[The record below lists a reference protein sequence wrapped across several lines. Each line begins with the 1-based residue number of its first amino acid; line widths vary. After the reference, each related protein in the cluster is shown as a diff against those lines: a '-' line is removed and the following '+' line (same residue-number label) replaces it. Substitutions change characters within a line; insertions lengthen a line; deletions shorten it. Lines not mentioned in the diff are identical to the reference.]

1 MVGLL
6 EYLEEGDT
14 GDKKNKTPSTRK
26 GVKPTG
32 KGVGPA
38 MRTYQVPPQMRLG
51 GPSKDVV
58 PAMKEVF
65 GTRVPKA
72 ALEGP
77 AKTTA
82 STVLKTGGKGLLR
95 TLGGPALL
103 ALEAGLTPGELGNSD
118 LYAPGEEASEW
129 VKENPEEAMSATQSI
144 SDLVSRGIQG
154 AKDKW
159 SQLSTPQEV
168 EQEQEVA
175 PQAPPQAPGPDP
187 EQQQQQ
193 IEVRR
198 QTVETGA
205 LKGLETGQVSR
216 PSLAEAIVEADA
228 QRAGEQLTP
237 EQSKQAVQQELTSM
251 KTMDNKDLSKYV
263 SYALIAGGVLASFM
277 DKSGKAE
284 GMFHD
289 SFNRQLDRGEAAKA
303 QAAAAEQAALKHALD
318 ERRVAAT
325 ETDIGSKVE
334 DRTET
339 RKLTGIK
346 TEGLL
351 DKWITEGELGKAR
364 LGNERARTGIM
375 GSRLDMDVQNNNI
388 KNGLASRKLDQYDR
402 RLGQWDKQ
410 LTQAA
415 KASGGSGT
423 GVPLSYKD
431 NAKLASDVLSAKG
444 IKLTTEVKQ
453 AVAARL
459 PTIQKLAPD
468 LSATQMVEMALD
480 EIQGEVSIKDTS
492 IFNGWAGKDM
502 KYSFDKLQ

>member
-6 EYLEEGDT
+6 EYLEEGDS
-14 GDKKNKTPSTRK
+14 GDKKKKTTSTRK

-65 GTRVPKA
+65 GKRVPNA

-82 STVLKTGGKGLLR
+82 SSVLKGGGRGLLR
-95 TLGGPALL
+95 TLGGPAVV

-118 LYAPGEEASEW
+118 LESSQEGASNW
-129 VKENPEEAMSATQSI
+129 VNENPEEAVSATQRI
-144 SDLVSRGIQG
+144 NNLVSRGIQG

-159 SQLSTPQEV
+159 APPPV
-168 EQEQEVA
+168 QEQEVA
-175 PQAPPQAPGPDP
+175 PQALSQVPEPDP

-193 IEVRR
+193 IEIQR

-289 SFNRQLDRGEAAKA
+289 SFNRQLDRGEEAKA
-303 QAAAAEQAALKHALD
+303 QAAAAEQAALKHALE
-318 ERRVAAT
+318 ERKVTAT
-325 ETDIGSKVE
+325 EADIGSKVV
-334 DRTET
+334 DREENRGIT
-339 RKLTGIK
+339 KIK

-351 DKWITEGELGKAR
+351 DKWITEAELGKAR

-375 GSRLDMDVQNNNI
+375 GSRLDIDVQDRNI
-388 KNGLASRKLDQYDR
+388 KNSQASRKLDQYDK
-402 RLGQWDKQ
+402 RLAQWDKQ
-410 LTQAA
+410 LEQGA
-415 KASGGSGT
+415 KASGGT
-423 GVPLSYKD
+423 GVPLSYED
-431 NAKLASDVLSAKG
+431 NTKLVSDVLSAKG
-444 IKLTTEVKQ
+444 IKVSKEVKQ
-453 AVAARL
+453 ALAARL

-468 LSATQMVEMALD
+468 LSATQMAEMALD
-480 EIQGEVSIKDTS
+480 EIKGEISSQDAS

>member
-6 EYLEEGDT
+6 EYLEEGDS
-14 GDKKNKTPSTRK
+14 GDKKKKTPSTRK

-58 PAMKEVF
+58 PGMKEVF
-65 GTRVPKA
+65 GKRVPHA

-82 STVLKTGGKGLLR
+82 SSVLKTGGKGLLR
-95 TLGGPALL
+95 TLGGPAVL
-103 ALEAGLTPGELGNSD
+103 ALEAGLTPGELGN
-118 LYAPGEEASEW
+118 GELESSQEGASNW
-129 VKENPEEAMSATQSI
+129 VNENPEEAVSATQRI
-144 SDLVSRGIQG
+144 NNLVSRGIQG

-159 SQLSTPQEV
+159 ATPPA
-168 EQEQEVA
+168 QEQEVA
-175 PQAPPQAPGPDP
+175 PQALSQVPEPDP

-193 IEVRR
+193 IEIQR

-289 SFNRQLDRGEAAKA
+289 SFNRQLDRG
-303 QAAAAEQAALKHALD
+303 
-318 ERRVAAT
+318 
-325 ETDIGSKVE
+325 
-334 DRTET
+334 
-339 RKLTGIK
+339 
-346 TEGLL
+346 
-351 DKWITEGELGKAR
+351 
-364 LGNERARTGIM
+364 
-375 GSRLDMDVQNNNI
+375 
-388 KNGLASRKLDQYDR
+388 
-402 RLGQWDKQ
+402 
-410 LTQAA
+410 
-415 KASGGSGT
+415 
-423 GVPLSYKD
+423 
-431 NAKLASDVLSAKG
+431 
-444 IKLTTEVKQ
+444 
-453 AVAARL
+453 
-459 PTIQKLAPD
+459 
-468 LSATQMVEMALD
+468 
-480 EIQGEVSIKDTS
+480 
-492 IFNGWAGKDM
+492 
-502 KYSFDKLQ
+502 

>member
-6 EYLEEGDT
+6 EYLEEGDS
-14 GDKKNKTPSTRK
+14 GDKKKKTPATRK

-38 MRTYQVPPQMRLG
+38 MRTYQAPPQMRLG

-65 GTRVPKA
+65 GKRVPNA

-82 STVLKTGGKGLLR
+82 SSVLKGGGRGLLR
-95 TLGGPALL
+95 TLGGPAVV
-103 ALEAGLTPGELGNSD
+103 ALEAGLTPGEIGNSD
-118 LYAPGEEASEW
+118 LESPQEGASNW
-129 VKENPEEAMSATQSI
+129 VNENPEEAVSATQRI
-144 SDLVSRGIQG
+144 NNLVSRGIQG

-159 SQLSTPQEV
+159 APPPV
-168 EQEQEVA
+168 QEQEVA
-175 PQAPPQAPGPDP
+175 PQALPQVPEPDP
-187 EQQQQQ
+187 EQKQQQ
-193 IEVRR
+193 IEIQR

-289 SFNRQLDRGEAAKA
+289 SFNRQLDRGEESKA

-318 ERRVAAT
+318 ERKVAAT
-325 ETDIGSKVE
+325 EADIGSKVV
-334 DRTET
+334 DREENRGIT
-339 RKLTGIK
+339 KIK

-351 DKWITEGELGKAR
+351 DKWITEAELGKAR

-375 GSRLDMDVQNNNI
+375 GSRLDIDVQDRNI
-388 KNGLASRKLDQYDR
+388 KNSQASRKLDQYDK
-402 RLGQWDKQ
+402 RLAQWDKQ
-410 LTQAA
+410 LEQGA
-415 KASGGSGT
+415 KASGGT
-423 GVPLSYKD
+423 GVPLSYED
-431 NAKLASDVLSAKG
+431 NTKLVSDVLSAKG
-444 IKLTTEVKQ
+444 IKVSKEVKQ
-453 AVAARL
+453 ALAARL

-468 LSATQMVEMALD
+468 LSATQMAEMALD
-480 EIQGEVSIKDTS
+480 EIKGEISSQDAS